1 MPNRMIV
8 LALALAVPGAATARD
23 ASPSLEQRVQRMED
37 ESAIRKILIE
47 YGAFLDAK
55 DYHAYAGLFA
65 GQGVWQGGFG
75 TFTGP
80 AAIEKM
86 LTDNLGA
93 PEPGFVNKANFHLL
107 SNPIIEI
114 DGDRAHVT
122 SKYLFWTRS
131 ADSRPTPLLAGRY
144 VDDFVRENGQWKIA
158 RRATWGAIPFRD
170 PNEPP
175 AAGGGPAAAPTAL
188 STDQRLQR
196 AEDHLAIERVIV
208 DYAELLDAR
217 DFDGYAALFAKE
229 GTWQTGQTVRHGPAE
244 IKAMLAGLFGPTPK
258 GFVNGSDY
266 HLVSNIE
273 VDLDGDHAKARSR
286 HLMMIRDEKGHPT
299 PTLAGY
305 YEDEFIREDGRW
317 KILHRI
323 DHPVMPTA
331 EEWTREMAKLR
342 K

>member
-1 MPNRMIV
+1 M
-8 LALALAVPGAATARD
+8 
-23 ASPSLEQRVQRMED
+23 
-37 ESAIRKILIE
+37 
-47 YGAFLDAK
+47 
-55 DYHAYAGLFA
+55 
-65 GQGVWQGGFG
+65 
-75 TFTGP
+75 
-80 AAIEKM
+80 
-86 LTDNLGA
+86 
-93 PEPGFVNKANFHLL
+93 
-107 SNPIIEI
+107 
-114 DGDRAHVT
+114 
-122 SKYLFWTRS
+122 
-131 ADSRPTPLLAGRY
+131 
-144 VDDFVRENGQWKIA
+144 
-158 RRATWGAIPFRD
+158 
-170 PNEPP
+170 
-175 AAGGGPAAAPTAL
+175 
-188 STDQRLQR
+188 
-196 AEDHLAIERVIV
+196 IV

-217 DFDGYAALFAKE
+217 DFDGYAALFAKD

>member
-1 MPNRMIV
+1 MFKAL
-8 LALALAVPGAATARD
+8 LAGLLLIAPGAAMAKETR
-23 ASPSLEQRVQRMED
+23 PSLEQRVQRMED
-37 ESAIRKILIE
+37 ESAIRRVLIE

-65 GQGVWQGGFG
+65 AQGVWQGGFG

-80 AAIEKM
+80 AAIEAM
-86 LTDNLGA
+86 LVKNLGA
-93 PEPGFVNKANFHLL
+93 PETGFVNKANFHLL

-131 ADSRPTPLLAGRY
+131 ADDRPAPLLAGRY
-144 VDDFVRENGQWKIA
+144 VDDFVREKGQWKIA
-158 RRATWGAIPFRD
+158 RRTTWGAIPFRD

-175 AAGGGPAAAPTAL
+175 AAGGGPAAAPPAP
-188 STDQRLQR
+188 STEQRLRR
-196 AEDHLAIERVIV
+196 AEDTLAIQRVIT

-217 DFDGYAALFAKE
+217 DFEGYAALFARD
-229 GTWQTGQTVRHGPAE
+229 GTWQTGRTVRHGPAE
-244 IKAMLAGLFGPTPK
+244 IRAMLVGLFGPTPK

-273 VDLDGDHAKARSR
+273 VDVDGDHAKARSR
-286 HLMMIRDEKGHPT
+286 HLMMTRDKTGHPT

-305 YEDEFIREDGRW
+305 YEDDFVREDGRW
-317 KILHRI
+317 KILHRV

-331 EEWTREMAKLR
+331 EEWAKEMATLR
-342 K
+342 PK